1 MIDRKVRRGEAENDD
16 FPGNRNRYRLDE
28 IQRNNKNRGQ
38 KCRSTKKFKTDRPVT
53 MLLTN
58 GSTNHNAS
66 NNWIDQSQCCY
77 HPRGF
82 HLVKKQILNVYNL
95 FKDERFNEERL
106 MCLCLVSNERFVSE
120 PKFVFQFDCQCQTA
134 IQIHVKL
141 KNGHLGESQQ

>member
-1 MIDRKVRRGEAENDD
+1 
-16 FPGNRNRYRLDE
+16 
-28 IQRNNKNRGQ
+28 
-38 KCRSTKKFKTDRPVT
+38 

-120 PKFVFQFDCQCQTA
+120 PKFVFQFDSQCQTA

-141 KNGHLGESQQ
+141 KNGHLGKSQQWSKRLACWYIGSRTSFQAVWPDVKIFLPLLPFKKLKFCLFRSIKIAKIS